1 MADYWYFKEGVE
13 EKAKK
18 FLSNIPE
25 PVLVQNFEIGR
36 RDFVNAGTASA
47 AIKLSLKRIGV
58 DYSTLRTVAIAAYE
72 AEINCTAHAD
82 GAEIICN
89 IYPDLVH
96 IIFHDF
102 GPGMED
108 IEQSMVP
115 GYSTA
120 DDMVREMGFGAG
132 LGLPNIKKNS
142 DVLHIISEKGKRTFL
157 EIIIYFGESN

>member
-1 MADYWYFKEGVE
+1 MGEYWHFKAGFE

-25 PVLVQNFEIGR
+25 PVLDLDFKIGK
-36 RDFVNAGTASA
+36 RDFVTAGTASS

-58 DYSTLRTVAIAAYE
+58 DNITLRTVAIAAYE

-82 GAEIICN
+82 GADIICN

-96 IIFHDF
+96 IIFHDY

-120 DDMVREMGFGAG
+120 DEMVREMGFGAG

-142 DVLHIISEKGKRTFL
+142 DVLHIVSEKNKRTYL
-157 EIIIYFGESN
+157 EIITYFDVNA

>member
-1 MADYWYFKEGVE
+1 MGEYWHFKEGFE
-13 EKAKK
+13 ERSQQ
-18 FLSNIPE
+18 FLANIPD
-25 PVLVQNFEIGR
+25 PVLDLDFEIGR
-36 RDFVNAGTASA
+36 RDFVNAGTASS

-58 DYSTLRTVAIAAYE
+58 DNAKLRTVAIAAYE

-82 GAEIICN
+82 GAEIMCN
-89 IYPDLVH
+89 IYPELVH

-108 IEQSMVP
+108 IKQSMVP

-120 DDMVREMGFGAG
+120 DEMVREMGFGAG

-142 DVLHIISEKGKRTFL
+142 DVLHIESEKGKRTYL
-157 EIIIYFGESN
+157 EIIIYF

>member
-1 MADYWYFKEGVE
+1 MGEYWHFKDGL
-13 EKAKK
+13 EKQARS
-18 FLSNIPE
+18 FLKELPE
-25 PVLVQNFEIGR
+25 PVVKLEFNIGR

-58 DYSTLRTVAIAAYE
+58 DYAILRAVAIAAYE

-82 GAEIICN
+82 GADIYCN
-89 IYPDLVH
+89 VYPELVH
-96 IIFHDF
+96 IVFHDF
-102 GPGMED
+102 GPGMKD

-120 DDMVREMGFGAG
+120 DEMVREMGFGAG

-142 DVLHIISEKGKRTFL
+142 DVMHIVSELGERTYL
-157 EIIIYFGESN
+157 ELIVYYK